1 MSMSGKGEKTMK
13 LTKRGQKVVV
23 IAIVLGFMTTFLS
36 GIAVARTLMTKSAI
50 AKPAIEQ
57 TEQEIA
63 LKDKKALKKV
73 EHLRNKAVLSDQELV
88 DVLKHAGFEGN
99 ALKVAWAIVKK
110 ESNGRPVAFNGN
122 VRTGDNSYGIFQ
134 INMIGDLGEERRKKF
149 ELSSNAELF
158 DPITNAQIAYRMSA
172 EGTNWSA
179 WKGLTPKVK
188 AWLKKFPKQ

>member
-1 MSMSGKGEKTMK
+1 MK
-13 LTKRGQKVVV
+13 LTKRGQAVV
-23 IAIVLGFMTTFLS
+23 ATATVLTCLAMFIS
-36 GIAVARTLMTKSAI
+36 GIAVARATSIISNAV
-50 AKPAIEQ
+50 KPTAEQ
-57 TEQEIA
+57 TTEKQIA
-63 LKDKKALKKV
+63 LQDKKALKKI
-73 EHLRNKAVLSDQELV
+73 EPLRNKAVLSDRELV

-99 ALKVAWAIVKK
+99 ALKIAWAIVKK

-158 DPITNAQIAYRMSA
+158 DPVTNAQIAYRMSA

-179 WKGLTPKVK
+179 WKGITPKVK

>member
-1 MSMSGKGEKTMK
+1 MK
-13 LTKRGQKVVV
+13 LTKRGQKVMAT
-23 IAIVLGFMTTFLS
+23 AIVLGFVAMFIS
-36 GIAVARTLMTKSAI
+36 GIAVARATTAI
-50 AKPAIEQ
+50 SSVKEQ
-57 TEQEIA
+57 TTENQIA
-63 LKDKKALKKV
+63 LKKEASAKALKKIDP
-73 EHLRNKAVLSDQELV
+73 LRNKAVLSDQELV
-88 DVLKHAGFEGN
+88 AVLKHAGFKGE

-158 DPITNAQIAYRMSA
+158 DPVTNAQIAYRMSGK
-172 EGTNWSA
+172 GTDWSA
-179 WKGLTPKVK
+179 WKGMTPKVL